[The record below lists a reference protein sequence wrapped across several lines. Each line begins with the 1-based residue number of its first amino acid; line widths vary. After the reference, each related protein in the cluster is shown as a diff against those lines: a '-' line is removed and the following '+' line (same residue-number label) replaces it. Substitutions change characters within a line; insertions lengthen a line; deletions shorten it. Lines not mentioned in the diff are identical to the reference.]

1 MNLIFTC
8 STQKD
13 FDDFKRIVNQ
23 SKYHADSVNYEF
35 KSLYFNCS
43 DQQDADKLEA
53 DIQYLADIHEI
64 SGHFELED

>member
-13 FDDFKRIVNQ
+13 FDDFKIIINK

-35 KSLYFNCS
+35 RSLFFRCT
-43 DQQDADKLEA
+43 DQQDADKLEF

-64 SGHFELED
+64 SGHFESED

>member
-13 FDDFKRIVNQ
+13 FDDFKIIINK

-35 KSLYFNCS
+35 RSLYFNCT
-43 DQQDADKLEA
+43 DQQDADKLER

-64 SGHFELED
+64 SGHFESED